1 MKQFTVMPLRFAMR
15 SKLFF
20 SKVFIVHKT
29 SIWILLADFSGVIW
43 VKPSAQIYDSVVQLL
58 ITIMVWS
65 WPDYWTED
73 QKIIIDFLGLHLKT
87 ILARQWRCYQKQN
100 LKKSLHRLFETFSQ
114 ILQMLDVTLEE
125 SQYLFGKIILIYIE
139 NVCTLRL
146 WSGCEVGSSSNLTM
160 VDSL

>member
-15 SKLFF
+15 SKQFF

-87 ILARQWRCYQKQN
+87 ILSRQWRCYQKQN
-100 LKKSLHRLFETFSQ
+100 LKKSLHRSSETFSQ

-146 WSGCEVGSSSNLTM
+146 WSGCEVG
-160 VDSL
+160 